1 MKSLTQPQKFSGK
14 LFTPDEIAQINQ
26 LIIDHPKAHR
36 AALSRLVCQVFSW
49 KKINGELKEMSCR
62 VAMLA
67 MHRDNLIQLPEPLRK
82 KAPCKVNKKRTP
94 EGEPGQPMH
103 CAVTELDELQFQI
116 VNQTNSPLWNELIDR
131 YHYLGYTPLSGAQ
144 LRYFI
149 YSNDQPI
156 ALLSF
161 GASAWT
167 TAPRDQFIG
176 WQRSQRESQLHR
188 VINNAR
194 FLILPWIKI
203 PHLASKLLSIAAKRV
218 QVDWLERYHYK
229 PVLLETFVEV
239 ERFKGI
245 CYKAANWQCLGTT
258 TGRGKKGANNARIGI
273 KSVWIYPLT
282 RHFRKILCQ

>member
-1 MKSLTQPQKFSGK
+1 M
-14 LFTPDEIAQINQ
+14 
-26 LIIDHPKAHR
+26 
-36 AALSRLVCQVFSW
+36 LSM
-49 KKINGELKEMSCR
+49 E
-62 VAMLA
+62 
-67 MHRDNLIQLPEPLRK
+67 RDNLIHLPKPLYK
-82 KAPCKVNKKRTP
+82 KKPCKHFKKRTSQ
-94 EGEPGQPMH
+94 GEPSHPIN
-103 CAVTELDELQFQI
+103 CPITELMDLQFE
-116 VNQTNSPLWNELIDR
+116 VVDRHTSALWNELIDR
-131 YHYLGYTPLSGAQ
+131 YHYLGYKPLSGAQ

-149 YSNDQPI
+149 YSNKQPV

-176 WQRSQRESQLHR
+176 WQKSQRESQLHH

-194 FLILPWIKI
+194 FLILPWIKV
-203 PHLASKLLSIAAKRV
+203 PHLASKLLSMAAKRV

-258 TGRGKKGANNARIGI
+258 TGRGKKGDNKANIGI
-273 KSVWIYPLT
+273 KSVWVYPLT
-282 RHFRKILCQ
+282 RNFKKILCA